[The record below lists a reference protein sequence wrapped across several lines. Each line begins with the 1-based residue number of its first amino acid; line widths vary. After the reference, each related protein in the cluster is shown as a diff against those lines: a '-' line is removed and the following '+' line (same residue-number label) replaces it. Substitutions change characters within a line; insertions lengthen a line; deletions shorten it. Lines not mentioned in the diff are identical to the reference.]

1 MPRVVDVLSK
11 NARRSVEKAQ
21 KWPATAY
28 VSRPSCCVWLCLLF
42 HRRWHANTTVLWS
55 WSRDRPGFFFFY
67 CRIPIVRMCDQKLSS
82 CVMRINCSHSHS
94 FGGGRGWTES
104 HFISPKFKYFATELP
119 TEEQNKPLEHK
130 FIPVWY
136 KLPGICIFF
145 YQSTAVSGGS
155 LQPGSVSLTCRQR
168 LASLSVPVGSE
179 VVKPQRTSAQWT
191 LFIKAPW
198 WLPDVP
204 LGVRQS

>member
-1 MPRVVDVLSK
+1 MFWVKTLGGLSK
-11 NARRSVEKAQ
+11 KRRNGQPQPTCHGRA
-21 KWPATAY
+21 AACGFA
-28 VSRPSCCVWLCLLF
+28 CCFTGADMRTPQCCEAEAVTGL
-42 HRRWHANTTVLWS
+42 V
-55 WSRDRPGFFFFY
+55 FFFFY